1 VAPQPG
7 PILEIDTDVEL
18 GQHTGLWSYTIG
30 QGAKLPGLS
39 QKLFVARKDHQ
50 KNAIYVALPESVVGG
65 PPLLPFPCFL
75 LSFISVPPVLTYVAA
90 TQHCSPRPLLRT
102 TSPGY
107 GTMRL
112 RPPHFHTRASGR
124 AHRSAIA

>member
-1 VAPQPG
+1 MAPQPG

-39 QKLFVARKDHQ
+39 QKLFVAGKDHQ
-50 KNAIYVALPESVVGG
+50 KNAIYVALPESVVD
-65 PPLLPFPCFL
+65 PPPSFSLFPTL
-75 LSFISVPPVLTYVAA
+75 ISVSPVLTYVAA

-102 TSPGY
+102 TSPGS

-124 AHRSAIA
+124 AHRYAIA